1 MFSATDH
8 AMMSQAL
15 RLAAQGLY
23 TTSPNP
29 RVGCVIVKDGV
40 IIGQGAHL
48 RAGEPHAEV
57 HALQQAG
64 AQAHGADVYVTL
76 EPCSHFGRTPP
87 CADALLRA
95 GVRRVVA
102 AMQDP
107 NPKVAGAGLARL
119 KAQGVDVVSGL
130 MAAEAEALNPGFISR
145 MTRNRPYVR
154 TKVAASLDGRTALA
168 NGESKWITG
177 EDARRDVQHWR
188 ARSCAILTGVGTV
201 LADDPQMNVRE
212 LDISRQPLRVIVDS
226 QLRTP
231 ANARVLQDNNVL
243 IAYSHATDA
252 RIETLRT
259 SGASLIPLPDD
270 TGSVSLEKLL
280 AHLAELQINEVLVEA
295 GQQLNG
301 ALVDQ
306 QLVDELILY
315 YAPVLMGADARGMFA
330 MSPLASMAAKIQLDI
345 MDIRTVGAD
354 LRVQARR
361 LKN

>member
-119 KAQGVDVVSGL
+119 KAQGVDVASGL
-130 MAAEAEALNPGFISR
+130 MVAEAEALNPGFISR

-212 LDISRQPLRVIVDS
+212 LDIGRQPLRVIVDS

-270 TGSVSLEKLL
+270 TGRVSLEKLL

-301 ALVDQ
+301 ALIDQ

-315 YAPVLMGADARGMFA
+315 YAPVLMGADARGMFT

-354 LRVQARR
+354 LRLHARR